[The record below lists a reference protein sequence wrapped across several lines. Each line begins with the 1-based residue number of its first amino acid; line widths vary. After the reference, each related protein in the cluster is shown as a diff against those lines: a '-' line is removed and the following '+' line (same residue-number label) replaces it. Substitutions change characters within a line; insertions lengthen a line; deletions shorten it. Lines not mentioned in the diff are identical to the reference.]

1 MISVLPQVEKISVLK
16 SNQEAVLAKVKRG
29 PVLLMQRSNPAVV
42 LVSPEQW
49 DAVAQRLR
57 ELEWREE
64 VRRAAIE
71 ARTSQEADLS
81 LDEFMTEL
89 RAYHEQA

>member
-42 LVSPEQW
+42 MVSPEQW

-64 VRRAAIE
+64 VRQAALE
-71 ARTSQEADLS
+71 AHNSQETDLS
-81 LDEFMTEL
+81 LDQFMTEL
-89 RAYHEQA
+89 QGYHEPA

>member
-16 SNQEAVLAKVKRG
+16 SNQAAVLAKVRRG

-42 LVSPEQW
+42 MVSPEQW

-64 VRRAAIE
+64 IHRAAIE
-71 ARTSQEADLS
+71 AHNSQDADLS
-81 LDEFMTEL
+81 VEQFLTEL
-89 RAYHEQA
+89 QAYHEQA